1 MTGMELKFATI
12 DEILDELAARFDHCV
27 FHGRRVV
34 NKDEELYAYRRLQHG
49 TIEDCVFLLSNHIA
63 RLHADYEE
71 TRRDPEPW
79 EEL

>member
-1 MTGMELKFATI
+1 MELKFATI
-12 DEILDELAARFDHCV
+12 DEIFDELETRFDHCV

-34 NKDEELYAYRRLQHG
+34 DKDERLYAYRRLQHG
-49 TIEDCVFLLSNHIA
+49 EIENCVFLLSNHIA
-63 RLHADYEE
+63 QLHSEYEA